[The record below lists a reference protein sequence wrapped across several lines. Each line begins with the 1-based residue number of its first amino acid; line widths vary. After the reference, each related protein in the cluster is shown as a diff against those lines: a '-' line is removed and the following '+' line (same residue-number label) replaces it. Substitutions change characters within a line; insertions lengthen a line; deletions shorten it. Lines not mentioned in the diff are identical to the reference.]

1 MKISNIAIV
10 PLICLATTACKKKD
24 TANNTK
30 PAGNTPVAYSISV
43 SGNMRLLQPVQ
54 FTANGTEGH
63 KVFWDFGDQ
72 QTGDGGQVSHAYN
85 RPDSFTVSLR
95 LDDINTKPVAT
106 ARIGI
111 STGIE
116 KYAGVYHWHVHYYR
130 DSVGDRSEW
139 LAERDIAISSPNVR
153 FVQVAADNDS
163 FGYFRRP
170 QLFQLYF
177 VSDSLYTYY
186 VDTTSAYHSNTR
198 LYYNPKTG
206 DISFV
211 RSHDEF
217 VCLYWYY
224 YHAEYNK

>member
-1 MKISNIAIV
+1 MKISDITVIA
-10 PLICLATTACKKKD
+10 LICLSATACKKKD
-24 TANNTK
+24 TGSNTK
-30 PAGNTPVAYSISV
+30 PTDNTPTYSISV
-43 SGNMRLLQPVQ
+43 SGSMRLLQPLQ

-72 QTGDGGQVSHAYN
+72 ESGNGQQASHIYN
-85 RPDSFTVSLR
+85 RPDSFTVKLM
-95 LDDINTKPVAT
+95 LDDRNTKPVAT

-139 LAERDIAISSPNVR
+139 DSERDIAITCPNVR
-153 FVQVAADNDS
+153 FVQVGADMDS
-163 FGYFRRP
+163 FGYFRQP

-186 VDTTSAYHSNTR
+186 VDTTSKYHENTR

-224 YHAEYNK
+224 YNADYKR